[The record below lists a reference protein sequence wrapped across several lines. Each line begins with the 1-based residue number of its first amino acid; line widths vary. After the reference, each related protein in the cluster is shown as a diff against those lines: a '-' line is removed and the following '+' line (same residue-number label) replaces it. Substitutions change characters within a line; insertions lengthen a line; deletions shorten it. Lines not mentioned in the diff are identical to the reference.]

1 MNYFQVEVRTANAVF
16 DDDSVPELARLLRE
30 VILRLENGE
39 TNGNLRDGNGN
50 SVGSFGES

>member
-1 MNYFQVEVRTANAVF
+1 MDYFQVEVRTTNAAF
-16 DDDSVPELARLLRE
+16 DEDAVPELVRVLRE
-30 VILRLENGE
+30 VIQRLEGGE